1 MIAPAALLSAA
12 RPLFTRFR
20 SALMPQPAPMPAK
33 GSALRRRAR
42 LEPLRDRPRFTLA
55 IGLFVVVYAVIGGRL
70 AVWGAHPDSEPGYR
84 GLAQGP
90 ASRPDLVDRNGEVL
104 ATDIRSASLFAEPRR
119 VVDADEATELLLS
132 VLPDLDAKL
141 VHTRLSSDAGFAWLR
156 REISPRQMQ
165 QIHSLGIP
173 GIGFR
178 TEKRRFY
185 PGGNTASHVVGHVNV
200 DNQGIAGMEKYVDDS
215 GYRAIQAAGL
225 ATGSDLAPVALSI
238 DLRVQHILR
247 DDLVAAMER
256 YKAIAAGGV
265 ILDVQTGE
273 VIAMASLPDYD
284 PNNPVDALKKENLNR
299 MSAGTFEMGSTFK
312 AFTTAMALDA
322 GVATMSSTFDARGSI
337 RIGGFTISD
346 YRGQNRV
353 LTLPEVFTY
362 SSNIGTGRMADLVGV
377 EAHKEFLTRLG
388 LLSRVQTEIPE
399 TALPTQ
405 PREWRKIN
413 SVTISFG
420 HGVSTTPLQTAV
432 AAAALMNGGYY
443 IPPTFL
449 PRSQDEANAMKV
461 PVISESTSSQMR
473 YLFDLNGK
481 TGSGRSANVAGYDV
495 GGKTGTAEKVVNGRY
510 QSGKRFNAYLGAFPM
525 TNPRYIVLVTLDE
538 PQRAEGQPFA
548 TAGWNVAPVTAAI
561 VRRAAT
567 FLGVRPNF
575 GEQGRSLLVSY

>member
-1 MIAPAALLSAA
+1 MKGLLAKLRELSRFGAAPAAEAS
-12 RPLFTRFR
+12 P
-20 SALMPQPAPMPAK
+20 
-33 GSALRRRAR
+33 GGLRRKRR
-42 LEPLRDRPRFTLA
+42 LDPPRNRPRFLIA
-55 IGLFVVVYAVIGGRL
+55 MSAFCVVYAVIGGRL
-70 AVWGAHPDSEPGYR
+70 VMWGTEPDAQAAYR

-119 VVDADEATELLLS
+119 IVDVDEASELLLS
-132 VLPDLDAKL
+132 VLPDLNPQVL
-141 VHTRLSSDAGFAWLR
+141 HRRLSSGSGFAWLK
-156 REISPRQMQ
+156 REVTPRQMQ
-165 QIHSLGIP
+165 EIHRLGIP
-173 GIGFR
+173 GVGFR

-225 ATGSDLAPVALSI
+225 ATGADLEPVRLSV

-247 DDLVAAMER
+247 DELAAAMEK

-265 ILDVQTGE
+265 ILDVRTGE

-312 AFTTAMALDA
+312 SFTTAMALESGKVRMTD
-322 GVATMSSTFDARGSI
+322 TFDARGSL
-337 RIGGFTISD
+337 RIGGFSISD
-346 YRGQNRV
+346 YRGQNRI

-362 SSNIGTGRMADLVGV
+362 SSNVGTARMADVVGV
-377 EAHKEFLTRLG
+377 EPHKEFLTRLG
-388 LLSRVQTEIPE
+388 LLTRMQTELPE
-399 TALPTQ
+399 TAMPTQ

-413 SVTISFG
+413 SMTISFG

-432 AAAALMNGGYY
+432 AGAALMNGGYY

-449 PRSQDEANAMKV
+449 PRSVDDANAIKV
-461 PVISESTSSQMR
+461 PVISDNTSAQMR
-473 YLFDLNGK
+473 YLFRLNG
-481 TGSGRSANVAGYDV
+481 TDGGGRTANVPGYDV

-525 TNPRYIVLVTLDE
+525 RDPRYIVLITLDE

-548 TAGWNVAPVTAAI
+548 TAGWNATLVTSAV
-561 VRRAAT
+561 VRRTAT
-567 FLGVRPNF
+567 FLGVTPDF
-575 GEQGRSLLVSY
+575 GETGRSLLVSY

>member
-1 MIAPAALLSAA
+1 MIAARRLVEIVRRSLRPVPCPKAPA
-12 RPLFTRFR
+12 T
-20 SALMPQPAPMPAK
+20 
-33 GSALRRRAR
+33 GLRRRNR
-42 LEPLRDRPRFTLA
+42 TEPLRNRPRFALA
-55 IGLFVVVYAVIGGRL
+55 IGLFCVVYGVIGGRL
-70 AVWGAHPDSEPGYR
+70 VAWGVDPQAQPGYR

-90 ASRPDLVDRNGEVL
+90 ASRPDLVDRNGEIL

-119 VVDADEATELLLS
+119 IVDADEATELLLS
-132 VLPDLDAKL
+132 VLPDLDARL
-141 VHTRLSSDAGFAWLR
+141 VHTRLSSNAGFAWLR
-156 REISPRQMQ
+156 REITPRQQ
-165 QIHSLGIP
+165 QAIHSLGIP

-215 GYRAIQAAGL
+215 GYRAIQSAGL
-225 ATGSDLAPVALSI
+225 ASGADLAPVTLSI

-247 DDLVAAMER
+247 DELQAAMER
-256 YKAIAAGGV
+256 YQAIAAGGV
-265 ILDVQTGE
+265 ILDVETGE
-273 VIAMASLPDYD
+273 VVAMSSLPDYD

-299 MSAGTFEMGSTFK
+299 VSAGTFEMGSTFK

-322 GVATMSSTFDARGSI
+322 GVASMASTFDARGSI
-337 RIGGFTISD
+337 RIGGFNITD
-346 YRGQNRV
+346 FRGQNRV

-362 SSNIGTGRMADLVGV
+362 SSNIGTARMADLVGV
-377 EAHKEFLTRLG
+377 PEHKAFLERLG

-443 IPPTFL
+443 IPPTFV
-449 PRSQDEANAMKV
+449 PRSKAEADAMKV
-461 PVISESTSSQMR
+461 PVVSQQTSEQMR
-473 YLFDLNGK
+473 YLFRLNGE
-481 TGSGRSANVAGYDV
+481 TGSGRSANVPGYHV

-525 TNPRYIVLVTLDE
+525 QDPRYIVLVTLDE

-548 TAGWNVAPVTAAI
+548 TAGWNVAPLTASV

-567 FLGVRPNF
+567 FLGVRPDF
-575 GEQGRSLLVSY
+575 GDQGRSLLVSY